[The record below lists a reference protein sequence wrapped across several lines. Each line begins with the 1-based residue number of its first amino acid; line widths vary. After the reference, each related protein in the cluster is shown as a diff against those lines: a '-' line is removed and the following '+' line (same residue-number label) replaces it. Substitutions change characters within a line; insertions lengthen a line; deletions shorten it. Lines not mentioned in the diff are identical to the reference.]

1 MEQVAVGTGS
11 LVLAVLIVV
20 KTVSALVIT
29 GAIGGL
35 NTTDGSR
42 PYRYDIDL
50 FYNSGPAWDLYILSL
65 SSIQN
70 LSQSE
75 LTSFFS
81 VAGMQSAPTPY
92 VVSNSN
98 KEFMAFQEYRGMVS
112 LGLVAILA
120 FARMLRRRFLY
131 GTVHT

>member
-1 MEQVAVGTGS
+1 MGIGS
-11 LVLAVLIVV
+11 FVLAVLIVV
-20 KTVSALVIT
+20 ETISALVIT
-29 GAIGGL
+29 GATGGL
-35 NTTDGSR
+35 STTDGSR

-81 VAGMQSAPTPY
+81 IAGMQSASMYSVT
-92 VVSNSN
+92 SNSN
-98 KEFMAFQEYRGMVS
+98 KEFMAFQEYRGMAS
-112 LGLVAILA
+112 LGLVATLA
-120 FARMLRRRFLY
+120 FARMLRLRFLY
-131 GTVHT
+131 GIVHT

>member
-1 MEQVAVGTGS
+1 MGIGS
-11 LVLAVLIVV
+11 RVLAVLIVV
-20 KTVSALVIT
+20 ETVSALVIN
-29 GAIGGL
+29 GATGGL
-35 NTTDGSR
+35 STTDGSR

-75 LTSFFS
+75 LTSYFS
-81 VAGMQSAPTPY
+81 IAGMQSASTPS

-98 KEFMAFQEYRGMVS
+98 KEFMAFQEYRGMAS
-112 LGLVAILA
+112 LELVATLA
-120 FARMLRRRFLY
+120 FARMLRLRFLY